1 MKDHVKEGTEKVTI
15 RTTDKAGKNF
25 IDITLVVENK
35 EIKGMFGLDSDGQ
48 SWQVRGIKFSGG
60 KKSSAGKESSGG
72 KESNDNDECKCCQ
85 FDAGLGRVVCVT
97 CDC

>member
-60 KKSSAGKESSGG
+60 K
-72 KESNDNDECKCCQ
+72 ESNDNDECKCCQ
-85 FDAGLGRVVCVT
+85 FDAGLGRIVCFT

>member
-60 KKSSAGKESSGG
+60 KESS
-72 KESNDNDECKCCQ
+72 DNDECKCCQ

>member
-1 MKDHVKEGTEKVTI
+1 MKDHVKEGTEQVTI

-35 EIKGMFGLDSDGQ
+35 EIKSMSGLDSDGG

-60 KKSSAGKESSGG
+60 KES
-72 KESNDNDECKCCQ
+72 KDNDECKCCQ
-85 FDAGLGRVVCVT
+85 FDAGIGRVVCVT